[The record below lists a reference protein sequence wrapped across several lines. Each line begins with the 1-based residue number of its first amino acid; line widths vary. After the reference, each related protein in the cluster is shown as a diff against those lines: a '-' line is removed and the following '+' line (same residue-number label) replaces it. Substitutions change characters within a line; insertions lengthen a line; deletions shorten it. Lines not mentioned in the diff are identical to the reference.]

1 MVGYSYLGFVVFTV
15 LFQVV
20 SHCYLKKRKLER
32 AQAAAMVNQTNS
44 TQVDTFVSRNTN
56 GSRLTGAQ
64 GKPVNISD
72 ASSLTENRK
81 TNLSADS
88 GSDF

>member
-1 MVGYSYLGFVVFTV
+1 MVGYSYLGFVVFTI

-20 SHCYLKKRKLER
+20 SHCYLKKRKLAR

-44 TQVDTFVSRNTN
+44 TQVETFISRNTN
-56 GSRLTGAQ
+56 GSRMTGAQ

-72 ASSLTENRK
+72 ASSLAENRK
-81 TNLSADS
+81 TNLSQDS
-88 GSDF
+88 